1 MKTLLKYLGSIF
13 ILIGVVILSVYF
25 FTKSSSNT
33 YLASAGI
40 IMIVGFLT
48 HIVFNKRLK

>member
-1 MKTLLKYLGSIF
+1 MKTLLKYLGSII
-13 ILIGVVILSVYF
+13 ILIGVALLAIYF
-25 FTKSSSNT
+25 FTKSSDNT

-48 HIVFNKRLK
+48 HIITNKTID